1 MHGGAGV
8 APVVSVRPGWSR
20 WLLVGVTGIA
30 MLLSGC
36 AGDARR
42 GAASPERP
50 GMVTDQRGMAT
61 VRGSLYWRERM
72 PAPPGAQA
80 IVSLLD
86 TARADAP
93 AVELARQTLPLDG
106 RSPPLAFELTLPA
119 AARAAAPR
127 ALNLRAVVRSAEGRL
142 LWTTDRQM
150 PIDATLAQQELPPL
164 QLVAVPGD
172 RGTATP
178 APGVRPAAAA
188 ALARLSGTWQ
198 VEDLQGAGVID
209 RLPLTLVFD
218 PSGQL
223 HGSAG
228 CNAYS
233 APVQID
239 GRELQIGTMALT
251 QRACIPAV
259 AQQQDRFVALLR
271 DVRGWRLLA
280 DGALELT
287 TEDGRRLRAR
297 R

>member
-1 MHGGAGV
+1 M
-8 APVVSVRPGWSR
+8 PVLTGWRLRLLGSLLSVGT
-20 WLLVGVTGIA
+20 LLVA
-30 MLLSGC
+30 GC
-36 AGDARR
+36 AAD
-42 GAASPERP
+42 
-50 GMVTDQRGMAT
+50 GMRATPPSAPSSMTANQSGMAT

-80 IVSLLD
+80 IVTLLD

-119 AARAAAPR
+119 AARATAPR

-142 LWTTDRQM
+142 LWTTDRQI
-150 PIDATLAQQELPPL
+150 PIDATLVQQELPPL

-172 RGTATP
+172 RGAVTP
-178 APGVRPAAAA
+178 VPGVRPAADA
-188 ALARLSGTWQ
+188 ALARLGGTWQ

-218 PSGQL
+218 PSGRL

-228 CNAYS
+228 CNTYS

-239 GRELQIGTMALT
+239 GRHLQIGTMALT

-271 DVRGWRLLA
+271 DVRDWRLLA